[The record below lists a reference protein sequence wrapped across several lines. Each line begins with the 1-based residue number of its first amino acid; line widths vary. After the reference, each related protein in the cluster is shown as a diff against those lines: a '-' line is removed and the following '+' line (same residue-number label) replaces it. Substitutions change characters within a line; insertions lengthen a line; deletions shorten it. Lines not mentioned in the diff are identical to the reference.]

1 MVSLPKN
8 KLAGTLALAFLLG
21 SLSLGDKEAFALEER
36 GDDSLYGTY
45 PAANQPGRSEEESSH
60 KEHGVPGLPILDEV
74 AAILGIQNAAL
85 KETLGKGK
93 SLAEAA
99 AEIGISEADLS
110 AKLTALRSAKIDQAV
125 KEGRLDAERAAQMKQ
140 RMADHLKRMLQ
151 DKALLEHHEKFHGKD
166 KVRYGLKPNQEK
178 LAQAIGISRQDL
190 QLQLSQGKSLQQIAE
205 SKGITKRQLI
215 ERIQNVLAPDLEKY
229 IEQKV
234 PAAKDS

>member
-36 GDDSLYGTY
+36 GDDAHYGKH
-45 PAANQPGRSEEESSH
+45 PAANHPGRSEESSH
-60 KEHGVPGLPILDEV
+60 KEHGVAGLPILDEV

-85 KETLGKGK
+85 KETLSKGK

-99 AEIGISEADLS
+99 AEKGISEADLN

-125 KEGRLDAERAAQMKQ
+125 KEGRLDAGRAAQMKQ
-140 RMADHLKRMLQ
+140 RMTDHLKRMLQ
-151 DKALLEHHEKFHGKD
+151 DKALLEHHDKFHGKG
-166 KVRYGLKPNQEK
+166 KARYGLKPNQDK

-229 IEQKV
+229 IQQKV